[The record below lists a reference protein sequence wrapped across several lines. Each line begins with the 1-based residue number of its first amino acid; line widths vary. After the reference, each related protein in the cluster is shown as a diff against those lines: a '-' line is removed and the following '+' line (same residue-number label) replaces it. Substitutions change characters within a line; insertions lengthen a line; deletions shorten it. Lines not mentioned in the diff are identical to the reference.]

1 MEVENQNVNSINLIK
16 NAKNKY
22 INPFL
27 ECIQMDLFSNFPSSI
42 SYKNNK
48 EYRDWIRR
56 IFRFNKNTKTYYAEL
71 TEKEMEIEID
81 EESRDEM
88 EFDLDNMQIGLD
100 FLLDR
105 TISSPIFEELYL
117 LSAATMFSTDLNIG
131 QSVLCSYDFFYL
143 YYTCLWYFFIDTSRK
158 IETIAEYQ
166 KLRSMFRK

>member
-1 MEVENQNVNSINLIK
+1 MEVEKQDTNTRNLIK

-22 INPFL
+22 INPFF

-42 SYKNNK
+42 SYNNNT

-56 IFRFNKNTKTYYAEL
+56 IFRFNKNAKTYYAEL

-100 FLLDR
+100 FLFDT
-105 TISSPIFEELYL
+105 TISSPIFEELYI
-117 LSAATMFSTDLNIG
+117 LSAATMFSTDFKIG

-143 YYTCLWYFFIDTSRK
+143 YYTCLWYFFMDTSRK